1 MVMKSMKKNM
11 RALTAWDAK
20 ALTAQAAKALTARA
34 AVFAG
39 SFDPFTLGH
48 LDIVTRG
55 SKLFDKVWVVVAE
68 NSEKKHCFDSLV
80 KATVEKLPNVEV
92 AIHEGLT
99 VDFMK
104 AVGAN
109 FLLRGIR
116 SAADLDMEQSL
127 AWNNKM
133 LFEGAE
139 TVCLL
144 SAPEHLAISST
155 AVREILA
162 SSKKT
167 TAGQPILNKR
177 SAKAGLADK
186 RLVNELSMDKL
197 LAKFVPA
204 ETIALLEKEFGK
216 RK

>member
-1 MVMKSMKKNM
+1 MVMKSIKKNM
-11 RALTAWDAK
+11 RALTARSTK
-20 ALTAQAAKALTARA
+20 TLTARA

-48 LDIVTRG
+48 LDVVTRG

-80 KATVEKLPNVEV
+80 RARLVKAAVEKLPNVEV

-167 TAGQPILNKR
+167 TAGQPNLNKR

-186 RLVNELSMDKL
+186 RLADELSADKL

-204 ETIALLEKEFGK
+204 ETIALLKKEFGN